1 MTSPASPGT
10 TRALNGFVAG
20 LVAGSALVAL
30 SLAAKVI
37 AGVPTLP
44 ELGQDRL
51 IQSVPGPV
59 FAFMLR
65 RLLYLG
71 KPALFISLLAL
82 EVVVLGAGGI
92 AAFRWHKP
100 VVIAVVLWLLVGFIV
115 LPVLGRGV
123 FDGRFDVAW
132 TSLAAFGA
140 YAFVLLLLDPER
152 EKQPSPEPAG
162 LPWS

>member
-1 MTSPASPGT
+1 
-10 TRALNGFVAG
+10 
-20 LVAGSALVAL
+20 
-30 SLAAKVI
+30 
-37 AGVPTLP
+37 
-44 ELGQDRL
+44 
-51 IQSVPGPV
+51 
-59 FAFMLR
+59 FMLR

-162 LPWS
+162 LPWSPGGRISRREMIGGGFFLLASAVLVRTAIGKLP